1 MRTGPGRLSSIR
13 PEFVDSAPLNLS
25 PGVLYISERFK
36 TALHLCPCGCGEKV
50 ITPLSPA
57 RWQVSYS
64 ASVVSLYPS
73 VGNWDYACRS
83 HYFIRR
89 NQIVWCDQ
97 FAPHE
102 IARVK
107 ERDRRALD
115 GEMAARNRIKRI
127 ASCEWMLDS
136 LSKLREWLRSLW

>member
-1 MRTGPGRLSSIR
+1 LNSIR
-13 PEFVDSAPLNLS
+13 PEFVDSAPLSLS

-57 RWQVSYS
+57 RWQVSCS
-64 ASVVSLYPS
+64 AGAVSLYPS
-73 VGNWDYACRS
+73 IGNWDYACRS

-97 FAPHE
+97 FSPHE

-107 ERDRRALD
+107 EGDRRVID
-115 GEMAARNRIKRI
+115 REIVARNKIKQE
-127 ASCEWMLDS
+127 ASYGWMWRQ
-136 LSKLREWLRSLW
+136 LSKLWDWLRSLR

>member
-1 MRTGPGRLSSIR
+1 MRTGSGRLNSIR

-57 RWQVSYS
+57 RWQVSYN
-64 ASVVSLYPS
+64 ADVVSLYPS
-73 VGNWDYACRS
+73 VGNWEYACRS
-83 HYFIRR
+83 HYFIRC

-97 FAPHE
+97 FSPDE
-102 IARVK
+102 IAMVK
-107 ERDRRALD
+107 ERDRRSVD
-115 GEMAARNRIKRI
+115 GEIVARNRIKQKARYG
-127 ASCEWMLDS
+127 WMWEQ
-136 LSKLREWLRSLW
+136 LSKLWSWLRSLR